1 MVRLLASLMVM
12 WLERVIFIGF
22 VFAFPEDII
31 VACLVDRDMIY
42 ACDSNSQF
50 DKVISFFHSMTTYLF
65 FQGKKFRA
73 LGLLSN
79 FQLDLEA
86 ERDPWKSIEPKDIK
100 QGICIA

>member
-1 MVRLLASLMVM
+1 M

-42 ACDSNSQF
+42 ACHSNSQF
-50 DKVISFFHSMTTYLF
+50 DKVISSVPWRPIFF
-65 FQGKKFRA
+65 FQGKKLRE

-86 ERDPWKSIEPKDIK
+86 ERDPWKSIELTDIK

>member
-1 MVRLLASLMVM
+1 MTMVKLMVL

-50 DKVISFFHSMTTYLF
+50 DKVISSV
-65 FQGKKFRA
+65 
-73 LGLLSN
+73 
-79 FQLDLEA
+79 
-86 ERDPWKSIEPKDIK
+86 P
-100 QGICIA
+100 